1 MERSEKSWR
10 KPIHAKQIINKM
22 NCNFVALIDFI
33 MNCDKS
39 HDLHLTVH
47 GKGRKYMKII
57 GLTGL
62 TGAGKST
69 VAQKLL
75 AFGCYHIEADKVAK
89 DVINDDGTTNRPL
102 LASRAFADTDSTNA
116 LNEITHPAVTKEIES
131 IIKDMEEVGYRGVII
146 DAIALF
152 ESGEDK
158 LCDFTVAVVA
168 PKELRLDRIMK
179 RDNIT
184 EEKALE
190 RINAQKDESFF
201 TKKADFVLWNYPPY
215 DINVEIKP
223 ITLQLGL

>member
-1 MERSEKSWR
+1 
-10 KPIHAKQIINKM
+10 
-22 NCNFVALIDFI
+22 
-33 MNCDKS
+33 
-39 HDLHLTVH
+39 
-47 GKGRKYMKII
+47 MKII

-69 VAQKLL
+69 VAQKLM
-75 AFGCYHIEADKVAK
+75 AYGCYHIDADKVAREVINNNENVK
-89 DVINDDGTTNRPL
+89 NKLKERFGDDVINADGTINRPL
-102 LASRAFADTDSTNA
+102 LASRAFANEKSTNA
-116 LNEITHPAVTKEIES
+116 LNEITHPAVTEEIQS

-152 ESGEDK
+152 ESGEDA

-168 PKELRLDRIMK
+168 PKEIRLERIMK

-201 TKKADFVLWNYPPY
+201 TKQADFVLWNYPPY
-215 DINVEIKP
+215 DLNVEIKP
-223 ITLQLGL
+223 ITLQIGI

>member
-1 MERSEKSWR
+1 
-10 KPIHAKQIINKM
+10 
-22 NCNFVALIDFI
+22 
-33 MNCDKS
+33 
-39 HDLHLTVH
+39 
-47 GKGRKYMKII
+47 MKII

-69 VAQKLL
+69 VAKKLI
-75 AFGCYHIEADKVAK
+75 AYGCYHIDADRVAR
-89 DVINDDGTTNRPL
+89 DVINNNENVKNKLRERFGEDVVNADGTTNRPI
-102 LASRAFADTDSTNA
+102 LASRAFASKESTNA
-116 LNEITHPAVTKEIES
+116 LNEITHPAVTEEIQS

-168 PKELRLDRIMK
+168 PMDIRLERIMK
-179 RDNIT
+179 RDGIT

-190 RINAQKDESFF
+190 RINAQKDEKFF
-201 TKKADFVLWNYPPY
+201 TEKADFVLWNYPPY

>member
-1 MERSEKSWR
+1 
-10 KPIHAKQIINKM
+10 
-22 NCNFVALIDFI
+22 
-33 MNCDKS
+33 
-39 HDLHLTVH
+39 
-47 GKGRKYMKII
+47 MKII

-69 VAQKLL
+69 VAQKLM
-75 AFGCYHIEADKVAK
+75 AYGCYHIDADKVAREVINNNENVK
-89 DVINDDGTTNRPL
+89 TKLKERFGEDVINEDGTTNRPL
-102 LASRAFADTDSTNA
+102 LASRAFSSEENTNV
-116 LNEITHPAVTKEIES
+116 LNEITHPAVTEEIQS
-131 IIKDMEEVGYRGVII
+131 IIKDMEQVGYRGVII

-152 ESGEDK
+152 ESGEDA

-168 PKELRLDRIMK
+168 PKEIRLERIMK

-201 TKKADFVLWNYPPY
+201 TSKADFVLWNYPPY

-223 ITLQLGL
+223 ITLQIGI

>member
-1 MERSEKSWR
+1 
-10 KPIHAKQIINKM
+10 
-22 NCNFVALIDFI
+22 
-33 MNCDKS
+33 
-39 HDLHLTVH
+39 
-47 GKGRKYMKII
+47 MKII

-69 VAQKLL
+69 VAQKLM
-75 AFGCYHIEADKVAK
+75 AYGCYHIDADKVAREVINNNEIVK
-89 DVINDDGTTNRPL
+89 NRLKERFGDDVINADGTTNRPL
-102 LASRAFADTDSTNA
+102 LASRAFASEENTNA
-116 LNEITHPAVTKEIES
+116 LNDITHPAVTEEIQS
-131 IIKDMEEVGYRGVII
+131 IIKDMKEVGYRGVII

-168 PKELRLDRIMK
+168 PKEIRLERIMK

-201 TKKADFVLWNYPPY
+201 TKRADFVLWNYPPY

-223 ITLQLGL
+223 ITLQIGL

>member
-1 MERSEKSWR
+1 
-10 KPIHAKQIINKM
+10 
-22 NCNFVALIDFI
+22 
-33 MNCDKS
+33 
-39 HDLHLTVH
+39 
-47 GKGRKYMKII
+47 MKII

-69 VAQKLL
+69 VAKQLMPY
-75 AFGCYHIEADKVAK
+75 GCYHIDADKVAREVINNNENVK
-89 DVINDDGTTNRPL
+89 NKLKERFGDDVINADGTTNRPL
-102 LASRAFADTDSTNA
+102 LATRAFADEQSTND
-116 LNEITHPAVTKEIES
+116 LNTITHPAVTEEIQS
-131 IIKDMEEVGYRGVII
+131 IIKDMKEVGYRGVII

-152 ESGEDK
+152 ESGEDA

-168 PKELRLDRIMK
+168 PRDIRLERIMK

-201 TKKADFVLWNYPPY
+201 TSRADFVLWNYPPY

-223 ITLQLGL
+223 ITLQLEM

>member
-1 MERSEKSWR
+1 
-10 KPIHAKQIINKM
+10 
-22 NCNFVALIDFI
+22 
-33 MNCDKS
+33 
-39 HDLHLTVH
+39 
-47 GKGRKYMKII
+47 MKII

-69 VAQKLL
+69 VAKKLM
-75 AFGCYHIEADKVAK
+75 AYGCYHIDADKVARQVINSNENVK
-89 DVINDDGTTNRPL
+89 NKLKEHFGDDVINADGTTNRPI
-102 LASRAFADTDSTNA
+102 LASRAFANADSTNA
-116 LNEITHPAVTKEIES
+116 LNEITHPAVTEEIKS
-131 IIKDMEEVGYRGVII
+131 IIKDMEKIGYRGVII

-158 LCDFTVAVVA
+158 LCDFTVAVIA
-168 PKELRLDRIMK
+168 PLDIRLERIME

-215 DINVEIKP
+215 DLNVEIRP
-223 ITLQLGL
+223 IVAQIQL

>member
-1 MERSEKSWR
+1 
-10 KPIHAKQIINKM
+10 
-22 NCNFVALIDFI
+22 
-33 MNCDKS
+33 
-39 HDLHLTVH
+39 
-47 GKGRKYMKII
+47 MKII

-69 VAQKLL
+69 VAQKLM
-75 AFGCYHIEADKVAK
+75 AYGCYHIDADKVAREVINNNENVK
-89 DVINDDGTTNRPL
+89 NKLKERFGEDVINADGTTNRPL
-102 LASRAFADTDSTNA
+102 LASRAFADEDSTNA
-116 LNEITHPAVTKEIES
+116 LNEITHPAVTEEIQS
-131 IIKDMEEVGYRGVII
+131 IIKDMEEIGYCGVII

-168 PKELRLDRIMK
+168 PVGIRLERIMK

-201 TKKADFVLWNYPPY
+201 TKKADFILWNYPPY
-215 DINVEIKP
+215 DINVEIRP
-223 ITLQLGL
+223 IVAQIQM

>member
-1 MERSEKSWR
+1 
-10 KPIHAKQIINKM
+10 
-22 NCNFVALIDFI
+22 
-33 MNCDKS
+33 
-39 HDLHLTVH
+39 
-47 GKGRKYMKII
+47 MKII

-69 VAQKLL
+69 VAQKLM
-75 AFGCYHIEADKVAK
+75 AYGCYHIDADKVAREVINNNENVK
-89 DVINDDGTTNRPL
+89 NKLKERFGDDVINGDGTTNRPL
-102 LASRAFADTDSTNA
+102 LATRAFADTESTND
-116 LNEITHPAVTKEIES
+116 LNAITHPAVTEEIKS

-152 ESGEDK
+152 ESGEDA

-168 PKELRLDRIMK
+168 PKEIRLDRIMK

-201 TKKADFVLWNYPPY
+201 TKQADFVLWNYPPY
-215 DINVEIKP
+215 DLNVEIRP
-223 ITLQLGL
+223 IVAQIQI

>member
-1 MERSEKSWR
+1 
-10 KPIHAKQIINKM
+10 
-22 NCNFVALIDFI
+22 
-33 MNCDKS
+33 
-39 HDLHLTVH
+39 
-47 GKGRKYMKII
+47 MKII

-69 VAQKLL
+69 VAQKLM
-75 AFGCYHIEADKVAK
+75 AYGCYHIDADKVAK
-89 DVINDDGTTNRPL
+89 DVINNSEKAKTKLKEVFGDDVVNDDGTINRPV
-102 LASRAFADTDSTNA
+102 LASRAFADEESTNT
-116 LNEITHPAVTKEIES
+116 LNSIVHPEITEKIREIIDE
-131 IIKDMEEVGYRGVII
+131 KKNMGYRGIVL

-168 PKELRLDRIMK
+168 PKDIRLERIMK

-215 DINVEIKP
+215 DLNVEIRP
-223 ITLQLGL
+223 IVAQIQI

>member
-1 MERSEKSWR
+1 
-10 KPIHAKQIINKM
+10 
-22 NCNFVALIDFI
+22 
-33 MNCDKS
+33 
-39 HDLHLTVH
+39 
-47 GKGRKYMKII
+47 MKII

-69 VAQKLL
+69 VAQKLM
-75 AFGCYHIEADKVAK
+75 AYGCYHIDADKVAREVINNNENVK
-89 DVINDDGTTNRPL
+89 NKLKERFGSDVINTDGTTNRPL
-102 LASRAFADTDSTNA
+102 LASRAFADEQSTLD
-116 LNEITHPAVTKEIES
+116 LNDITHPAVIEEIKS

-152 ESGEDK
+152 ESGLAD
-158 LCDFTVAVVA
+158 LCNFNVAVVA
-168 PKELRLDRIMK
+168 PKEIRLERIMK

-201 TKKADFVLWNYPPY
+201 TSKADFVLWNYPPY

-223 ITLQLGL
+223 ITLQIGL

>member
-1 MERSEKSWR
+1 
-10 KPIHAKQIINKM
+10 
-22 NCNFVALIDFI
+22 
-33 MNCDKS
+33 
-39 HDLHLTVH
+39 
-47 GKGRKYMKII
+47 MKII

-69 VAQKLL
+69 VAQKLM
-75 AFGCYHIEADKVAK
+75 AYGCYHIDADKVAREVINNNENVK
-89 DVINDDGTTNRPL
+89 NKLKERFGNDVINADGTTNRPL
-102 LASRAFADTDSTNA
+102 LASRAFASEECTNA
-116 LNEITHPAVTKEIES
+116 LNEITHPAVTEEIQS
-131 IIKDMEEVGYRGVII
+131 IIKDMNEVGYRGVII

-168 PKELRLDRIMK
+168 PKDIRLERIMK

-201 TKKADFVLWNYPPY
+201 TKQADFVLWNYPPY

-223 ITLQLGL
+223 ITLQIGL